1 MNNKLLIL
9 AALLLF
15 IGACQNDP
23 KTSANESSSSEGP
36 KLEHLDWLTGN
47 WQRIN
52 DDEGRKTYESW
63 KKVSNQ
69 EYRGFGYTLA
79 GEDTIFKENLNIVFK
94 EEKPNYVVTGVNSAP
109 TYFEFI
115 GQDVNAFACTN
126 PENEFPKNI
135 EYIYQNDTIFATIM
149 GGANSIVFVF
159 VRDDY

>member
-1 MNNKLLIL
+1 MNYKFLIP
-9 AALLLF
+9 AILF
-15 IGACQNDP
+15 LFFNACQNNPNSSP
-23 KTSANESSSSEGP
+23 KEASSEGP
-36 KLEHLDWLTGN
+36 KLEHLDWLAGN

-52 DDEGRKTYESW
+52 DEEGRKTYESW
-63 KKVSNQ
+63 QKISDK
-69 EYRGFGYTLA
+69 EFRGLGYTLA
-79 GEDTIFKENLNIVFK
+79 GADTVFKENLSIVLK
-94 EEKPNYVVTGVNSAP
+94 EEQPNYVVTGVNPTP

-135 EYIYQNDTIFATIM
+135 EYIYQNDTIFTTIM